1 MASVSAGNIIQTELV
16 DRGLC
21 LSQSHY
27 TDRVGR
33 LWPLSQPVKLYRQSW
48 KTVASVSAGHDIQT
62 ELGDWPLSQTVTLYR
77 QSWKTVTSVSAGHD
91 IQTDLGDRGLCL
103 SRSHYTDRVGRA
115 WSLSQPVIL
124 YRQT

>member
-1 MASVSAGNIIQTELV
+1 MASVSAGHIIQTELV

-33 LWPLSQPVKLYRQSW
+33 L
-48 KTVASVSAGHDIQT
+48 ASVSAGQIIQT
-62 ELGDWPLSQTVTLYR
+62 ELE
-77 QSWKTVTSVSAGHD
+77 
-91 IQTDLGDRGLCL
+91 DRGLCL
-103 SRSHYTDRVGRA
+103 SRSYYKDRVRRP
-115 WSLSQPVIL
+115 WPLSQPVTI